1 MPTFS
6 CVSLRKCETFKCL
19 KPNWGELWVIL
30 VKKHKAVLRCCKMN
44 TTKALMKHGTST
56 NVCYWWMCG
65 FVLVLEDL
73 NSSPFSRRHLGV
85 RGNLSNYSTCVLW
98 TCRRSAYHTSRSVL
112 LGKLWEFGYQTCFCR
127 LFCPCRKSLLHT
139 VSSISDWFAE
149 HVGLH
154 QGCQLLLILF
164 IIFIDRIS
172 RYRWTIAGDV
182 ILQASSNE
190 GSVRV
195 SVKQLGW
202 ELESPSLKTS
212 VKKGWCVHLI
222 SRLQMS
228 CCSKAFRN
236 LMDFVYE
243 WGKEIDTQIIPILSF
258 IYGNRVWGV
267 TQRMRLCTQTASR
280 VCPQP

>member
-1 MPTFS
+1 
-6 CVSLRKCETFKCL
+6 
-19 KPNWGELWVIL
+19 
-30 VKKHKAVLRCCKMN
+30 MN
-44 TTKALMKHGTST
+44 TTKAFMKYGTNT
-56 NVCYWWMCG
+56 NICHWWMCG

-73 NSSPFSRRHLGV
+73 NSSPFSCRHLGV

-139 VSSISDWFAE
+139 VSSISDWFAV

-154 QGCQLLLILF
+154 QGCQLLLIRF

-172 RYRWTIAGDV
+172 WYRWTIADDV
-182 ILQASSNE
+182 ILRASSNE
-190 GSVRV
+190 GSVTV

-202 ELESPSLKTS
+202 ELGSPSLKTS

-222 SRLQMS
+222 SRLEMS
-228 CCSKAFRN
+228 CCSKVFRN

-243 WGKEIDTQIIPILSF
+243 WGKEIDTQINVESAVVQTHCRAELMSKAAELLVSLYSFLLSF
-258 IYGNRVWGV
+258 IYGNRVWGG
-267 TQRMRLCTQTASR
+267 TQRMRLCTQTASS

>member
-1 MPTFS
+1 
-6 CVSLRKCETFKCL
+6 
-19 KPNWGELWVIL
+19 
-30 VKKHKAVLRCCKMN
+30 
-44 TTKALMKHGTST
+44 MKHGTNT
-56 NVCYWWMCG
+56 NICYWWMCG
-65 FVLVLEDL
+65 FVLGLEDL
-73 NSSPFSRRHLGV
+73 NSSPFSCRHLGV

-139 VSSISDWFAE
+139 VSSISDWFAV

-154 QGCQLLLILF
+154 QGCQLLLIRF

-172 RYRWTIAGDV
+172 RYRWTIADDV
-182 ILQASSNE
+182 ILRASSNE
-190 GSVRV
+190 MQCEG
-195 SVKQLGW
+195 KC
-202 ELESPSLKTS
+202 KAA
-212 VKKGWCVHLI
+212 VHLI
-222 SRLQMS
+222 SRLEMS

-243 WGKEIDTQIIPILSF
+243 WGKEIDTQISVESAVVQTHCRAELISKAVELLVSLYYIIPILSF

-267 TQRMRLCTQTASR
+267 TQRMRLCTQTASS